1 MRQVSKAIRQ
11 AVDKVKWDNRWTRS
25 VSEQVNVVNQTT
37 GGQGHAIGSW
47 ARKLFQTA
55 GKQGQSERWKVR
67 QDVHKVS
74 QTGGGQSH
82 HQFDLI
88 FLSLFI
94 YIFVMIIIYK
104 LVSSLHPTIL
114 HEIIYTFLF
123 SIISGFF
130 IFQMPQ
136 LDSSSLQGH
145 RELFLAHLQLSNISA
160 GYVWGCGDDNV
171 VKVCSFCSF
180 TWGGGEWKEGKGGG
194 MPLVSNNEVIML
206 I

>member
-74 QTGGGQSH
+74 QTEGGQSH
-82 HQFDLI
+82 QQFDLI

-104 LVSSLHPTIL
+104 LISSLHPTIL

-123 SIISGFF
+123 SIISGFLF
-130 IFQMPQ
+130 FRCPSWTALHSKVTGNYSLLIC
-136 LDSSSLQGH
+136 SSPTFPLAMSGGVAMITSLRSAH
-145 RELFLAHLQLSNISA
+145 SAHLL
-160 GYVWGCGDDNV
+160 G
-171 VKVCSFCSF
+171 
-180 TWGGGEWKEGKGGG
+180 GGG
-194 MPLVSNNEVIML
+194 MEGREGRVCRR
-206 I
+206 